1 LLKTGYP
8 RQSAAFVKIAG
19 VRTNF
24 TIPDVH
30 SIALGGGS
38 LVRMKENR
46 TSVGPDS
53 VGSRLEMESIAFGG
67 KTLTV
72 SNRGV
77 VAISEPS
84 FLEHVA
90 KLQ

>member
-1 LLKTGYP
+1 
-8 RQSAAFVKIAG
+8 VKIAG

-38 LVRMKENR
+38 ICRVHRDR
-46 TSVGPDS
+46 ISVGPDS
-53 VGSRLEMESIAFGG
+53 VGSRLEQESISFGG

-72 SNRGV
+72 SIFPLVNLR
-77 VAISEPS
+77 SEK
-84 FLEHVA
+84 LENSQELEV
-90 KLQ
+90 